1 MEIVATK
8 MPENEKSVQIP
19 IPKKIWSISLI
30 AGITLWIIG
39 IVLWKE
45 QGIDEIVLFYYNTAR
60 IECQP
65 IVLIMQ
71 WITSYGMAVIAGIY
85 VVYLLLSQ
93 VRKDLEAPLS
103 IYLFAICSLGLS
115 GIAGDLLKEVF
126 ARPRPITTY
135 GSEIFVLSQSV
146 TPAIPSGH
154 ATKSIALVLP
164 FILLTASANNLNRV
178 LKTMMIVISLGV
190 CYSRIVLGV
199 HYLSDVLAGIGMAI
213 LGFPFTMMIANMIL
227 KQTKAEQL
235 PMLSKVWGVL
245 LIFLIVIFMII

>member
-1 MEIVATK
+1 
-8 MPENEKSVQIP
+8 
-19 IPKKIWSISLI
+19 
-30 AGITLWIIG
+30 
-39 IVLWKE
+39 
-45 QGIDEIVLFYYNTAR
+45 
-60 IECQP
+60 
-65 IVLIMQ
+65 
-71 WITSYGMAVIAGIY
+71 MAVIAGIY